1 MPIDRRELERLI
13 PSLRRYARGLASD
26 RATADDMV
34 QECLVRALD
43 HERQFRGENLAG
55 WVFAILTN
63 VSRSTLRSARRQ
75 PPYGDLSEVS
85 ASSDADPATRVAI
98 LAALAQLADE
108 QRQVLLLTAV
118 EGFSYRETAEILK
131 IPIGTVMSRISRART
146 ALAARLE
153 GAPVVP
159 IRRVK

>member
-1 MPIDRRELERLI
+1 MPIDRHELERLI
-13 PSLRRYARGLASD
+13 PSLRRYARGLSDD

-34 QECLVRALD
+34 QDCLVRALG

-55 WVFAILTN
+55 WMFAILTN
-63 VSRSTLRSARRQ
+63 VSRSTLRAARRQ
-75 PPYGDLSEVS
+75 PPRGDLSEVS
-85 ASSDADPATRVAI
+85 GTSDADPATRIAI
-98 LAALAQLADE
+98 MTALSSLSDE

-159 IRRVK
+159 IRRIK

>member
-1 MPIDRRELERLI
+1 MPIDRHELERLI
-13 PSLRRYARGLASD
+13 PSLRRYARGLVGD

-34 QECLVRALD
+34 QDCLVRALD

-63 VSRSTLRSARRQ
+63 VSRSALRSARRQ
-75 PPYGDLSEVS
+75 PSYGDLSEV
-85 ASSDADPATRVAI
+85 AGTSDADPATRVAI
-98 LAALAQLADE
+98 VTALAGLPQE

-118 EGFSYRETAEILK
+118 EGFSYREAAEILR

-159 IRRVK
+159 IRRIK

>member
-1 MPIDRRELERLI
+1 MPIDRQELERLI
-13 PSLRRYARGLASD
+13 PSLRRYARGLAGD

-34 QECLVRALD
+34 QDCLMRALD

-55 WVFAILTN
+55 WVFAILAN
-63 VSRSTLRSARRQ
+63 VSRSKLRSARRQ
-75 PPYGDLSEVS
+75 PPHGDLSEVS
-85 ASSDADPATRVAI
+85 GTSDADPATRVAI
-98 LAALAQLADE
+98 VTALAALSDD

-118 EGFSYRETAEILK
+118 EGFSYRETAEILE
-131 IPIGTVMSRISRART
+131 IPIGTVMSRIARART

-159 IRRVK
+159 IRRIK

>member
-1 MPIDRRELERLI
+1 MPIDRLELERLI
-13 PSLRRYARGLASD
+13 PSLRRYARGLAGD

-34 QECLVRALD
+34 QDCLVRALD
-43 HERQFRGENLAG
+43 NERQFRGENLAG

-63 VSRSTLRSARRQ
+63 VSRSTMRSARRQ
-75 PPYGDLSEVS
+75 PPRGDLSEVS
-85 ASSDADPATRVAI
+85 GSNDADPATRVAI
-98 LAALAQLADE
+98 LAALADLSDD

-118 EGFSYRETAEILK
+118 EGFSYRETAEILN